1 MSPGSELVQHQTARR
16 ATGRAPWFET
26 AICCRFW
33 LRVSRHAVPESPVFS
48 SGSREDPPLVSTS
61 KVAQNQL
68 RLSRALCR
76 RQARFTSS
84 LPCII
89 ARLPDYPAGMVRE
102 SSGVIKELSSSIE
115 NQNSPRKSGGR
126 VFEVITESPALSA
139 RLRRVKASPGARLTD
154 AGRLTADQSITLF
167 RTTMNPRAPW
177 PRVPILC
184 VI

>member
-102 SSGVIKELSSSIE
+102 SSGVIKGLSSSIGKQRPSKRTRMCIRSLHRIAQSSCCLGHE
-115 NQNSPRKSGGR
+115 TPHFYGR
-126 VFEVITESPALSA
+126 SETA
-139 RLRRVKASPGARLTD
+139 R
-154 AGRLTADQSITLF
+154 GRLTADRSLI
-167 RTTMNPRAPW
+167 NPYTR
-177 PRVPILC
+177 
-184 VI
+184 